1 MKHIKLFEDIGD
13 IWLRN
18 MRLNSIREI
27 CKKYGIEN
35 CTLNSD
41 GSVDVDRSV
50 ELKYRKLTELPL
62 KFGIVAGDFYCHE
75 NELISLEGS
84 PIEVGGNFWCGHNK
98 LVSLEGGPI
107 RVGGEFICSNNQLT
121 SLKGAPSHIEW
132 NFNCNNNKLISLE
145 GAPSYVG
152 SYFDCNN
159 NKLTS
164 LIGSPIEVG
173 GDFYCND
180 NNLISFEGYPSRMD
194 GDFICYNNPIFQ
206 LFILFPD
213 LKSFM
218 DSLDYGYIRG
228 RDVVKMRFQQ
238 ALEEFDI
245 KMPKSIPGWKYI

>member
-1 MKHIKLFEDIGD
+1 MRHIKVFEKFNEID
-13 IWLRN
+13 
-18 MRLNSIREI
+18 SICAEF
-27 CKKYGIEN
+27 GIKN
-35 CTLNSD
+35 YSVNPD

-62 KFGIVAGDFYCHE
+62 KFGIVAGDFICY
-75 NELISLEGS
+75 NNKLINLEGA
-84 PIEVGGNFWCGHNK
+84 PREVGGDFNCSENK
-98 LVSLEGGPI
+98 LTTLEGGPI

-121 SLKGAPSHIEW
+121 SLKGAPSRIEF
-132 NFNCNNNKLISLE
+132 NFECHSNELISLE

-152 SYFDCNN
+152 SYFDCNS
-159 NKLTS
+159 NKLTT

-213 LKSFM
+213 YKSFI
-218 DSLDYGYIRG
+218 DSMDYGYLRG
-228 RDVVKMRFQQ
+228 TTIDKRRFRE
-238 ALEEFDI
+238 ALEEV
-245 KMPKSIPGWKYI
+245 KRKVPKSITGYKYI